1 MSFSYFEKIS
11 DIHWSMINEIM
22 QFMFGSDC
30 CKRNCTNT
38 ILSTGIA
45 CEKWQLQT
53 LCEYVKI
60 LVYLIMNNEI
70 FENSCFYTMS
80 IYILQHKL

>member
-30 CKRNCTNT
+30 CKRNCPNT
-38 ILSTGIA
+38 ILSTRIA

-60 LVYLIMNNEI
+60 LVYLIMNNKI